1 MLERL
6 QRPFLTVETG
16 EAYQAIRL
24 VFEIQDETALLDKL
38 SSLKCV
44 LPVSSKQLSWYW
56 RDEVESLPFSSLDS
70 LRILST
76 KQIRLASLSLKE
88 SRLYIQFQSFK
99 RACMGLTFFREQ
111 LKNIATP
118 HHADFVNK
126 IFGLDERLPH
136 GFTELFQDSE
146 LEELVQERL
155 IEFEKVNQACE
166 DAASAEEA
174 LAILKAYSEKES
186 QKRLPYTERY
196 LFEPTETDIHKVMDL
211 SFFIFLRSRELV
223 AIKRWLGEDDA
234 HLSKV
239 FENSFLDSFG
249 EYDAV

>member
-24 VFEIQDETALLDKL
+24 VFDIRDEAALLSKL
-38 SSLKCV
+38 TTLNCIS
-44 LPVSSKQLSWYW
+44 PISSKQFNWYW
-56 RDEVESLPFSSLDS
+56 RDEVEALPFSSLDS

-88 SRLYIQFQSFK
+88 GRLYIQFQSFK
-99 RACMGLTFFREQ
+99 RACIGLTFFREQ
-111 LKNIATP
+111 FKNSAIP

-126 IFGLDERLPH
+126 IFSLDERLPH
-136 GFTELFQDSE
+136 GFTELFQDAE
-146 LEELVQERL
+146 LEDLVQERL
-155 IEFEKVNQACE
+155 AEFEKVNQACE
-166 DAASAEEA
+166 EAASAEEA

-196 LFEPTETDIHKVMDL
+196 LFETGTDVHNVMDL

-223 AIKRWLGEDDA
+223 AIKRFLGEDDA

-239 FENSFLDSFG
+239 FENTFLDAFG